1 MLAGAE
7 RPKGSLPRAAAG
19 GAGGTGTG
27 GSGAAPGARGNPPG
41 VIGAGAR
48 AKPDWVPSVM
58 PGRRPGEVPPVIGCG
73 GRGSPDGTF
82 PCGRPMGTPGW
93 VTGRATGCGAGRCIP
108 AIGVGAGRGRSRDPG
123 GSGHRLRH
131 AGGGRRTLRRE
142 RSGGRGPRGLGGHR
156 LARAR
161 DRGLGRRRRGRGG
174 HGRAGRHHRLPG
186 GQPDQRPDAVE
197 EGLALERLGDVGI
210 RAGGAG
216 PGLIER
222 LEVAGQEQHRSSGG
236 ARIGLERLADLVA
249 APARHQHVGDDEVG
263 PHLAGAG
270 NGIDAVVHGG
280 DLEIFEREHHPDDLA
295 DGERVIGDEQG
306 LRHVRP

>member
-1 MLAGAE
+1 
-7 RPKGSLPRAAAG
+7 
-19 GAGGTGTG
+19 
-27 GSGAAPGARGNPPG
+27 
-41 VIGAGAR
+41 
-48 AKPDWVPSVM
+48 M
-58 PGRRPGEVPPVIGCG
+58 PGRRPGDVPPAIGCG
-73 GRGSPDGTF
+73 GRGNPDGTF

-108 AIGVGAGRGRSRDPG
+108 AIGVGAG
-123 GSGHRLRH
+123 
-131 AGGGRRTLRRE
+131 AA
-142 RSGGRGPRGLGGHR
+142 GRGMPAGPGIGCGTPAVGAGRCADAGANAPVAAGRGAWVAIGW
-156 LARAR
+156 
-161 DRGLGRRRRGRGG
+161 LGRGTAGWDGARGAAVAM
-174 HGRAGRHHRLPG
+174 AGSRRHHRLPG

-210 RAGGAG
+210 GAGGAG
-216 PGLIER
+216 PGLVEG
-222 LEVAGQEQHRSSGG
+222 LEVAGQQQHRGARG

-249 APARHQHVGDDEVG
+249 APAGHQHVGDDEVG

-270 NGIDAVVHGG
+270 NGIDAVVHRG